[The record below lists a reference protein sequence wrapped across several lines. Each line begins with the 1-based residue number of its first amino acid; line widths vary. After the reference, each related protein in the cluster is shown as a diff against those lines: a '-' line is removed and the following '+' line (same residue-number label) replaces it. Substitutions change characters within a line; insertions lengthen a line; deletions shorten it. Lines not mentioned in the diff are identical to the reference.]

1 VKKGH
6 FRELNWKYP
15 VRKFMKAPHESL
27 TTVYGRQIGL
37 FRGPYVTESNSYG
50 LLSEVVL
57 KIISMFNRYQL
68 ASLAETWVL

>member
-1 VKKGH
+1 MKKGH
-6 FRELNWKYP
+6 FRELSWKDP
-15 VRKFMKAPHESL
+15 VRKFMKAPHESRI
-27 TTVYGRQIGL
+27 TVHGRKIGV